1 MSWFD
6 KWRAQKAPTAIE
18 RATVHILDVARPERR
33 EFWQIGKDVGRQLY
47 ERHKAPNDH
56 LYALINYVDGEP
68 KINLVT
74 KNNWDL
80 LKVII

>member
-33 EFWQIGKDVGRQLY
+33 EFWQIGKDVGRDLY

-56 LYALINYVDGEP
+56 LYAFIKLYGRGAQNKFGNQKQLGSP
-68 KINLVT
+68 
-74 KNNWDL
+74 
-80 LKVII
+80 

>member
-18 RATVHILDVARPERR
+18 RATVHILDVTGPERR
-33 EFWQIGKDVGRQLY
+33 KFWQIGKDVARDLY
-47 ERHKAPNDH
+47 ERYKAPNDH
-56 LYALINYVDGEP
+56 LYVLINYVAGEP
-68 KINLVT
+68 KFNWAT

-80 LKVII
+80 LKAIM